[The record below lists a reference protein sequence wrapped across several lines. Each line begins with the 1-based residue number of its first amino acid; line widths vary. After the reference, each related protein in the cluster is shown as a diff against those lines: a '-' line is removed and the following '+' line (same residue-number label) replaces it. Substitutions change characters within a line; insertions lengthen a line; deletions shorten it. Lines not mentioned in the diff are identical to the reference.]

1 MNIKYFITTFI
12 INKPCHKHVIIHFND
27 DDLVVIVVA
36 RNQFKLCHKIQ
47 LLFRSFIA
55 FSKLSIE
62 VATEATIEV
71 VDEVV
76 IEVVIPINTFSFI
89 IWIVIIIFF
98 IIVIITKP
106 VIIVII
112 T

>member
-62 VATEATIEV
+62 VATETTIEV

-76 IEVVIPINTFSFI
+76 IEVVPINTFSFI